1 LKHNKHSEQYWQEI
15 FEDIDMEYLPV
26 EYTNMIII
34 TFEDGTKWEIDIKRS
49 RSKQPIE
56 QIEESLNEL
65 FEEYEDQITNLDFR
79 MDMTRLRSEL
89 TKRVNRFIKL
99 NK

>member
-1 LKHNKHSEQYWQEI
+1 
-15 FEDIDMEYLPV
+15 MEYLPV